1 MDGKRTKL
9 ASKVIELSEHS
20 SYIELVDRV
29 CYYNAENANGVQLNY
44 DDKSLEKA
52 KTLVDQPVLAKY
64 LTDNNG
70 KPTLGGHGAIRTKDG
85 IKFSTSAIG
94 VHTDV
99 WIDDAEVQLA
109 SGEVRIEKC
118 LFAKIKLWN
127 RFENMISAVRRL
139 FEEDR
144 LHNSWEISVGSY
156 EYSNSVKTLIDYEFI
171 GNALLGEATP
181 AYGSCSKVLTLSS
194 LEDEDA
200 ELMIAEALTA
210 DILASESASNIN
222 TNQLDDSKSDREEEM
237 LMDANE
243 NVVVENSETVAEEEA
258 VETVKVEETAEAVEV
273 EESNSETPEVSEGE
287 SVEDSESETDAND
300 TAGAETD
307 TTSETNEGGQGEK
320 SEMLTDRDI
329 SIKIENAFRKNG
341 GEGYVAMVFPE
352 EKIVLI
358 KRWNMNDLKYKQYS
372 YRIEGDEVVNLAY

>member
-1 MDGKRTKL
+1 
-9 ASKVIELSEHS
+9 
-20 SYIELVDRV
+20 
-29 CYYNAENANGVQLNY
+29 
-44 DDKSLEKA
+44 
-52 KTLVDQPVLAKY
+52 
-64 LTDNNG
+64 
-70 KPTLGGHGAIRTKDG
+70 
-85 IKFSTSAIG
+85 
-94 VHTDV
+94 
-99 WIDDAEVQLA
+99 
-109 SGEVRIEKC
+109 
-118 LFAKIKLWN
+118 
-127 RFENMISAVRRL
+127 
-139 FEEDR
+139 
-144 LHNSWEISVGSY
+144 
-156 EYSNSVKTLIDYEFI
+156 
-171 GNALLGEATP
+171 
-181 AYGSCSKVLTLSS
+181 
-194 LEDEDA
+194 
-200 ELMIAEALTA
+200 MIAEALTA

-372 YRIEGDEVVNLAY
+372 YRIEGDEVALEDEKDVELVISPLNINSEIETKNNAIAEANNRIVELEAKVAELNVFKQELDTIKAEQETAQHNDAVNKLRKFVVDSGRFTSEEIESDPVKSAIESLNETWIKSEVADRFVASLHKDEPEVSSVEDKNDSLSIVLSEEEKPVTPEDVMRAFFNN